1 MSGRTTARAP
11 QISRPAVTD
20 AEGERAGLCP
30 RLCSRGLGGEPAVSC
45 VGVQAGKLALAQVH
59 ERLVISAFE
68 VEVRLPVDALV
79 HDHLKPVTQA
89 HGRDR
94 TRRTIGEHL
103 RDYGLARPGL

>member
-1 MSGRTTARAP
+1 M
-11 QISRPAVTD
+11 
-20 AEGERAGLCP
+20 GLCP
-30 RLCSRGLGGEPAVSC
+30 GLRRRGLGAEPPVPCLWVEAS
-45 VGVQAGKLALAQVH
+45 KLALAQVH

-103 RDYGLARPGL
+103 RDFGLARPGL